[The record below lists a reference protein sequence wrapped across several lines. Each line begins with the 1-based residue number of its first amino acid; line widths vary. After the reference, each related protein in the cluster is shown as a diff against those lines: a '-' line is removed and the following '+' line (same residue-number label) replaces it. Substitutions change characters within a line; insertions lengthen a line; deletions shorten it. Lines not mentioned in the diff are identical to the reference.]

1 MKNRNLK
8 FAVSALIVVAASCNE
23 PETIVTDIVHTDGSV
38 TRKIEMRS
46 PEKKFKIHDVQ
57 VPYDSTW
64 TIRDS
69 VEIGEKGDTLWVRRA
84 EKLFA
89 DADEINMSYKADS
102 SADRAAV
109 RRVTFS
115 KKFRWFHTGYR
126 FAESIGSNLTYGYP
140 VSDYLN
146 AGELAWFYSPESITS
161 SEENGPDSLKYKALN
176 DTISKKTDKWLIE
189 SLASEWTGDFAG
201 LVKGKAGQNLSLESL
216 KAHQKDFAKMVE
228 EAGSKFDSL
237 WKNGTILKSL
247 IGESDASKYKTEADS
262 ALSIVEDKV
271 TISFAAYTMRIIM
284 PGRVTRTNGFIDS
297 TKVLFWPV
305 NSDYFLTEPYSMWAE
320 SKVPNTWAWVVS
332 GLFLLF
338 VFTGI
343 IIRRNRKG

>member
-1 MKNRNLK
+1 MKNGNLK
-8 FAVSALIVVAASCNE
+8 LAISVLIVIAASCNE

-64 TIRDS
+64 SIRDS
-69 VEIGEKGDTLWVRRA
+69 LEIGEKGDTLWVRRA
-84 EKLFA
+84 EKVFA
-89 DADEINMSYKADS
+89 DADEINMGYKADS
-102 SADRAAV
+102 SADKAAV

-126 FAESIGSNLTYGYP
+126 FAENIESSLTFGYP
-140 VSDYLN
+140 LSDFLN
-146 AGELAWFYSPESITS
+146 AEELAWFYSPESIITM
-161 SEENGPDSLKYKALN
+161 EKNGPDSLKYKALS
-176 DTISKKTDKWLIE
+176 DTISKKTDKWFFE

-201 LVKGKAGQNLSLESL
+201 LVKGKAGKDLSLESL
-216 KAHQKDFAKMVE
+216 KAHQNDFVKMVE

-237 WKNGTILKSL
+237 WTNGTILKRL
-247 IGESDASKYKTEADS
+247 IGESNASKYKTEADT
-262 ALSIVEDKV
+262 ALSVVMKKA
-271 TISFAAYTMRIIM
+271 TISFADYTMRIIM
-284 PGRVTRTNGFIDS
+284 PGRVTGTNGFIDS
-297 TKVLFWPV
+297 ARVLFWPV
-305 NSDYFLTEPYSMWAE
+305 KSDYFLTDPYSMWVE